1 MSWARKTHRN
11 INGECVWVV
20 VWLRDE
26 VGGAVCRERG
36 RRAAVGGAAVGQG
49 RHGGGAVAATW
60 RSLGLVHCRT
70 VYTSCTCEERAC
82 RTAHTLSDLHT
93 ITTTT
98 PLPPSLSS
106 LPSLP

>member
-11 INGECVWVV
+11 IHGECVWVV

-60 RSLGLVHCRT
+60 HSFG
-70 VYTSCTCEERAC
+70 AC
-82 RTAHTLSDLHT
+82 
-93 ITTTT
+93 
-98 PLPPSLSS
+98 S
-106 LPSLP
+106 LPNCVHFVHLRGESMPHSTHTF